1 MIKKFLDKLFA
12 VILLILLLPVLIVI
26 AILIK
31 NKISKDILFI
41 QKRPG
46 FLGRPFNLIK
56 FKTMYDLK
64 NENGELLDESKRVSN
79 LGNWLRASSLD
90 ELPSLINIIKGEL
103 SFIGPRPLLMEYLKY
118 YNKNEFKRH
127 NVTPGLS
134 GWAQING
141 RNLLSWEKKFEMDLW
156 YVENRTLILDFKILI
171 ITIWK
176 VIKRKGINRK
186 NGDIME
192 KFKR

>member
-1 MIKKFLDKLFA
+1 
-12 VILLILLLPVLIVI
+12 
-26 AILIK
+26 
-31 NKISKDILFI
+31 
-41 QKRPG
+41 
-46 FLGRPFNLIK
+46 
-56 FKTMYDLK
+56 
-64 NENGELLDESKRVSN
+64 
-79 LGNWLRASSLD
+79 
-90 ELPSLINIIKGEL
+90 
-103 SFIGPRPLLMEYLKY
+103 MEYLKY